1 MDTAAVM
8 VEGKPCQDA
17 RMLMAAPR
25 LDAGGEINE
34 NNQMD
39 PFLRL
44 P

>member
-8 VEGKPCQDA
+8 VEGKSRQDV
-17 RMLMAAPR
+17 RMLMATPR

-39 PFLRL
+39 AFLRL